1 MSPSKQY
8 MIESEAIHN
17 ALTFLLDH
25 LPPQMHLVIATRVDP
40 PLPIARLRGRGQL
53 NELRATDLRFTLDEV
68 TEFHE
73 CFDEIRVIR
82 PFVIFVFQN
91 RDLRSRGGGC
101 GGVRREPVLSLS
113 KGSAERFSP
122 ALPSTETVLPGG
134 TSSAIMQP
142 C

>member
-1 MSPSKQY
+1 V
-8 MIESEAIHN
+8 IESEAIHN

-25 LPPQMHLVIATRVDP
+25 LPGNMHLVIASRADP

-53 NELRATDLRFTLDEV
+53 TELRATDLCFTLDEV

-91 RDLRSRGGGC
+91 RDLPSRVGGC
-101 GGVRREPVLSLS
+101 GGLRREPVLSLS